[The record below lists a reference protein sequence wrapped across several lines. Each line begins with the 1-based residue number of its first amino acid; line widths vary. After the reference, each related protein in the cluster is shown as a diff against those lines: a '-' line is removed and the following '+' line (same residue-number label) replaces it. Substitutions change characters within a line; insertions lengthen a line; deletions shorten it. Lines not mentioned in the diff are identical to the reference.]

1 MEHYTLMWILKE
13 EPSLLIITAF
23 FFLLMGIIL
32 GQYIS
37 DGCMEKP
44 HTEKT
49 RDEQL
54 TDITVSAPD
63 DKSCSIS
70 RSFMNGAIG
79 VITVLVLMGKKRH
92 K

>member
-13 EPSLLIITAF
+13 VPSLLFGTAF
-23 FFLLMGIIL
+23 FFLLMGLIL

-37 DGCMEKP
+37 DSYMEKP

-54 TDITVSAPD
+54 TRIIVNTPD

-70 RSFMNGAIG
+70 RSFMSGIIGA
-79 VITVLVLMGKKRH
+79 ITVLVLMGKKRR